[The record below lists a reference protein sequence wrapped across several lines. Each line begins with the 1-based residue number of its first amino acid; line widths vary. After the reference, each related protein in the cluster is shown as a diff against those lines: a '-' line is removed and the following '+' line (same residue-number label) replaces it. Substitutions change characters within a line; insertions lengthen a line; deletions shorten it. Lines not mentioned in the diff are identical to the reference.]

1 MKFDDNIDKYNPKSA
16 YYNDICYKT
25 TSESGTDI
33 SLKDR
38 KNEFVENNMTLCEE
52 NCDLIDY
59 NSTIEK
65 VKCSCDI
72 KTNIS
77 PNYDFKFNKNDFFKS
92 FTDIKNLI
100 NINILKCYKIALK
113 IKDLL
118 KNYGFFIFASIMLLF
133 FMTLFIFY
141 LISHQKLKKDLFNML
156 IILTNIKSIE
166 PKASITL
173 GKENLIDKKIK
184 KKIKLKRK
192 FKKKKKN
199 IKNRISPNIN
209 NNNNIKKN
217 KDKEIKSKNDIIQ
230 TTQNEKGKSFSNTS
244 MLKVLKLKSYD
255 ISIKYANELL
265 ELKDFEMNLLEYEE
279 ALKIDKRNYFQYYLS
294 LLKYNHPIMFSIGIY
309 NDYNL
314 RIIKIFLFFFSFS
327 SDFTINALF
336 FNDDTMHK
344 IYQDKGDYNFLYQ
357 IPQILYSSLISRF
370 IDTLIKKFALL
381 QDNIIE
387 LKQEKRKTKLK
398 KVYNKI
404 LNIIKIKMILFF
416 VCAFVILSFFWYY
429 ITCFCCIYVNTQI
442 HLIKDTIISFI
453 TSLVIPLGI
462 YLIPGIFRIIS
473 LRMNK
478 SSGRL
483 FYKFSFFLENCL
495 I

>member
-1 MKFDDNIDKYNPKSA
+1 
-16 YYNDICYKT
+16 
-25 TSESGTDI
+25 
-33 SLKDR
+33 
-38 KNEFVENNMTLCEE
+38 
-52 NCDLIDY
+52 
-59 NSTIEK
+59 
-65 VKCSCDI
+65 
-72 KTNIS
+72 
-77 PNYDFKFNKNDFFKS
+77 
-92 FTDIKNLI
+92 
-100 NINILKCYKIALK
+100 
-113 IKDLL
+113 
-118 KNYGFFIFASIMLLF
+118 
-133 FMTLFIFY
+133 
-141 LISHQKLKKDLFNML
+141 ML

-184 KKIKLKRK
+184 KKIKPKRK
-192 FKKKKKN
+192 LKKKKKN

-209 NNNNIKKN
+209 NNNNNTKKN

-244 MLKVLKLKSYD
+244 MLKILKLKSYD

-265 ELKDFEMNLLEYEE
+265 KIKDFEMNLLEYEE

-294 LLKYNHPIMFSIGIY
+294 LLKYNHPIMFSIGAY

-344 IYQDKGDYNFLYQ
+344 IYQDKGEYNFFYQ
-357 IPQILYSSLISRF
+357 ITQILYSSLISRF
-370 IDTLIKKFALL
+370 IDTLIKNFALL

-387 LKQEKRKTKLK
+387 LKQEKRKTKLEK
-398 KVYNKI
+398 IYNII

-416 VCAFVILSFFWYY
+416 VCAFVILSFCWYY
-429 ITCFCCIYVNTQI
+429 ITCFCCIYANTQI
-442 HLIKDTIISFI
+442 HLIKDSVISFI
-453 TSLVIPLGI
+453 TSLIIPFGL

-483 FYKFSFFLENCL
+483 LYKFSAFLENYL
-495 I
+495 V